1 MIMVGNEPNVSAAAH
16 WKDMTKQ
23 SALRAEQH
31 KTIKN
36 LSYFVNH
43 PDGNKTLNADF
54 DWKHRS

>member
-1 MIMVGNEPNVSAAAH
+1 MIMVGNEPNVSAAAC
-16 WKDMTKQ
+16 WKDA
-23 SALRAEQH
+23 ALRAEQH

-43 PDGNKTLNADF
+43 PDRNKTWNAYF